1 MVNHF
6 HQVINAVV
14 PAKYLDNKT
23 IYHLQ
28 PSGRFVIGGPQVI
41 ITHKL
46 ITLEN
51 TKPSTLTPIL
61 AHLTPWLSCGTG
73 GCRCDRQ
80 EDHRG
85 HIRRVGGSWRWSIL
99 RERLLKGWPLCC
111 LRRSLGGQV
120 SGQSQTVQESSG
132 SGELQGFIRC
142 ADEQRLNR
150 IWSIHHIVFLSLLR
164 RFLMPSVWPSLCP
177 SPCSPTVPPRKQSQS
192 CCRLSTR
199 TLICGQE
206 SLSGRTF

>member
-61 AHLTPWLSCGTG
+61 AHLTP
-73 GCRCDRQ
+73 
-80 EDHRG
+80 
-85 HIRRVGGSWRWSIL
+85 
-99 RERLLKGWPLCC
+99 
-111 LRRSLGGQV
+111 
-120 SGQSQTVQESSG
+120 
-132 SGELQGFIRC
+132 
-142 ADEQRLNR
+142 
-150 IWSIHHIVFLSLLR
+150 
-164 RFLMPSVWPSLCP
+164 
-177 SPCSPTVPPRKQSQS
+177 
-192 CCRLSTR
+192 
-199 TLICGQE
+199 
-206 SLSGRTF
+206 